1 MTPVSLKS
9 PEFLRGKLEGM
20 IGVRVISYL
29 FVFSLSVVLD
39 LALKRYGS
47 VTRTSRTKARFWSS
61 DRSIAELKVNKIKL

>member
-47 VTRTSRTKARFWSS
+47 VMRTSRTKVRF
-61 DRSIAELKVNKIKL
+61 